1 MGARATIRVI
11 HPETSTPIHL
21 YTHWRGDE
29 IARILADGIKKA
41 DQAGRL
47 DDYPYATRIIFD
59 TLTALE
65 GNSTGYGIHIGDEAQ
80 PCDVGYET
88 PTIQWKGHGN
98 PIVHYMGYTHL
109 ATEFANFYGSVCV
122 GEVES

>member
-41 DQAGRL
+41 EQAGRL

-65 GNSTGYGIHIGDEAQ
+65 GNSTGYGIYIGDEAQ
-80 PCDVGYET
+80 PCDVGYDT
-88 PTIQWKGHGN
+88 PTIQWTQVGS
-98 PIVHYMGYTHL
+98 PVVHYIGHTHP
-109 ATEFANFYGSVCV
+109 AMAFANFYGSVRVAEV
-122 GEVES
+122 GA